1 VTGARRAAPIALAC
15 LAAGCA
21 VSPFQRAGN
30 AADVGAALARSR
42 PPAEKPT
49 NAAGR
54 NLAVLV
60 LEGTGGPR
68 LAAYDLGAAR
78 LLWTQPAE
86 VTTRA
91 AVGASIVVHGTKP
104 AGADQGNAIV
114 TGRDL
119 GGGQVLWQYALAG
132 NERLYGYDL
141 DGDAVFVV
149 VQRAGARPS
158 ATAGDVIALDGRTGA
173 VRWRHTLPPGRV
185 GGPGVRG
192 GLVAVPVQSQ
202 YLVLLDAATGAE
214 LAQVLST
221 EEAAS
226 FVRALPEG
234 LFYGS
239 YGIFLCAPSTARG
252 SRREPGYLRATLPP
266 FVRPIYWYDL
276 YRPEQSVYSAVDRNR
291 VLWRVSV
298 DGDRARFRDDLAF
311 VHHYRFFFAF
321 DAGSGAL
328 RWAYSHPVS
337 DAVASTDTGHALLFV
352 TRDGEFGALDTRT
365 GTRLFEAR
373 LGGDDIVRGATFD
386 AEGFAPEAKPDAAA
400 PELLPSLATIVADPD
415 QRFPELKAFAIGEL
429 GRLPGQQPSV
439 QLLEIL
445 SKPGLPP
452 IAYQKAGEALVGRRD
467 AESAE
472 LLTSAL
478 KLHADFAEGRAAP
491 PVALLAR
498 AAGALGPAGRT
509 VAPELATQLA
519 LPETTPLAAA
529 EIARALTAI
538 GADAAAVSVPA
549 LRDFLTMYRADPLYE
564 ADPTALVAVAEALL
578 KLGGA
583 ADRELL
589 LFVAAEGHSATG
601 LRAHLRRALG
611 ETASDGGARAAS
623 QAGSPRAAAA
633 AAE

>member
-1 VTGARRAAPIALAC
+1 MTVRAWQLALAAG
-15 LAAGCA
+15 LAASAGCA

-30 AADVGAALARSR
+30 PADVGAALGKSR
-42 PPAEKPT
+42 APGEKPA
-49 NAAGR
+49 NAAGK

-78 LLWTQPAE
+78 LVWTQPAE

-91 AVGASIVVHGTKP
+91 VIGASIVVHGTKP
-104 AGADQGNAIV
+104 AGGDRGNAIV

-119 GGGQVLWQYALAG
+119 GGGAVLWQYALAG
-132 NERLYGYDL
+132 DERLFGYDL
-141 DGDAVFVV
+141 DGDAVYLV
-149 VQRAGARPS
+149 VQRAGGRPS
-158 ATAGDVIALDGRTGA
+158 ATSGDVIALEGRTGA
-173 VRWRHTLPPGRV
+173 VRWRHELPPGRV

-192 GLVAVPVQSQ
+192 GVVAVPVQSQ
-202 YLVLLDAATGAE
+202 YLVLIDGATGLE

-234 LFYGS
+234 MFYGS
-239 YGIFLCAPSTARG
+239 YGVFLLAPSTARG

-276 YRPEQSVYSAVDRNR
+276 YRPEQAVYSAVDRNR
-291 VLWRVSV
+291 VLWRVSTE
-298 DGDRARFRDDLAF
+298 GDRARFRDDLAF

-321 DAGSGAL
+321 DASSGTL

-337 DAVASTDTGHALLFV
+337 DAVASTHTGHALLFV
-352 TRDGEFGALDTRT
+352 TRDGEFGALDTLT
-365 GTRLFEAR
+365 GKRLYEAR
-373 LGGDDIVRGATFD
+373 LGTDDVVRGATFD
-386 AEGFAPEAKPDAAA
+386 AEGFAPEPKADAAA
-400 PELLPSLATIVADPD
+400 PELLPSLASIVADPD

-439 QLLEIL
+439 QLLEIMRR
-445 SKPGLPP
+445 PGLPA
-452 IAYQKAGEALVGRRD
+452 IAYQKAGEALIGRKD
-467 AESAE
+467 AESAD
-472 LLTSAL
+472 LLIAAL
-478 KLHADFAEGRAAP
+478 KLHADFTEGRQAP

-498 AAGALGPAGRT
+498 AARALGPSGRT
-509 VAPELATQLA
+509 VAPELAAHLA
-519 LPETTPLAAA
+519 LPETTPGAAA
-529 EIARALTAI
+529 EIARALAAI
-538 GADAAAVSVPA
+538 GPDAAAVSVPA
-549 LRDFLTMYRADPLYE
+549 LRDFLTMYRSDPLYD

-589 LFVAAEGHSATG
+589 LFVAAEPHSASG

-611 ETASDGGARAAS
+611 ETAPGGEAQAVGPAAR
-623 QAGSPRAAAA
+623 PAAA